1 MYPYIKCFTC
11 NNELG
16 SKYILFS
23 EMRHMKN
30 EENLDKNEKID
41 LLDIFELLDITNNCC
56 KNRIANVCE
65 FNRHLY
71 DD

>member
-1 MYPYIKCFTC
+1 
-11 NNELG
+11 
-16 SKYILFS
+16 
-23 EMRHMKN
+23 MKN